1 MRTYRIAALVTLP
14 ETYNG
19 FVKSRCIGE
28 DVRIQTSSNRLCLEV
43 GMALGKY
50 TLPHLA
56 SSVLITIDTQNDFT
70 LPNAPALIPGTAEI
84 LPNMQRLLAAFRRA
98 ARPIVHVV
106 RIYQQDGSNVD
117 LCRREAVES
126 GVAMLVPDSEGVQ
139 LVNEIKPDVQS
150 RLDTPRLLSGEFQVV
165 GAHEYILYKPRW
177 GSFYQTG
184 LENFLRQQG
193 CDTLVLCGCNFPNC
207 PRTTIY
213 EASERDFRIVLVDDA
228 ISQLYPKG
236 QEEMVNIHVA
246 LLTTDAVIT
255 DLSKH

>member
-1 MRTYRIAALVTLP
+1 MT
-14 ETYNG
+14 
-19 FVKSRCIGE
+19 
-28 DVRIQTSSNRLCLEV
+28 
-43 GMALGKY
+43 LGKY

-56 SSVLITIDTQNDFT
+56 TSALITIDTQNDFT
-70 LPNAPALIPGTAEI
+70 LLDAPALIPGTAEI
-84 LPNMQRLLAAFRRA
+84 LPNMQRLLDAYRCA

-117 LCRREAVES
+117 ICRREAVES
-126 GVAMLVPDSEGVQ
+126 GEAMLVPDSEGVQ
-139 LVNEIKPDVQS
+139 LVNEIKPDANL
-150 RLDTPRLLSGEFQVV
+150 RLDTARLMSGEFQVA
-165 GAHEYILYKPRW
+165 GEREYILYKPRW

-184 LENFLRQQG
+184 LENFLRQRG

-213 EASERDFRIVLVDDA
+213 EASERDFRIVLVHDA

-236 QEEMVNIHVA
+236 REEMLNIHVA
-246 LLTTDAVIT
+246 LMTADAVIT